1 MPNWLLNKEV
11 ITTDKLRVTDR
22 TVNLLYNRTILFVD
36 NTYYCPVDHIPRI
49 HRQTTRAQ
57 SKYMILKIKL
67 KISFSSQCALR

>member
-36 NTYYCPVDHIPRI
+36 N
-49 HRQTTRAQ
+49 
-57 SKYMILKIKL
+57 SG
-67 KISFSSQCALR
+67 CAW